1 MASNDFVENA
11 IASNVDESAVSELAC
26 SLENSISNP
35 GVLGHP
41 GGGPAG
47 MTTVHPSRTS
57 KKRATFMHSLF
68 TPEIATIVIM
78 IVWVAFWI

>member
-11 IASNVDESAVSELAC
+11 IASNVDESAVSELAS

-47 MTTVHPSRTS
+47 MTTVHKLAVSCTLHVPLRSARHLCTRFLLR
-57 KKRATFMHSLF
+57 KLQQ
-68 TPEIATIVIM
+68 
-78 IVWVAFWI
+78 